1 MNQIQDL
8 LKLKRYEQPREGYMD
23 DFVKEFHQR
32 QRELHRTPQRKS
44 SALASWLSYWFR
56 ELHAAK
62 WAYGMGIAYACLMAW
77 LLVSPSA
84 DDTVRGNS
92 ATPVNYPAPTPAA
105 PNLLKPLKQGAEKQS
120 ETPPRAL
127 PSEPF

>member
-1 MNQIQDL
+1 MNQIHDL

-32 QRELHRTPQRKS
+32 QRELHRVPQRKS
-44 SALASWLSYWFR
+44 SAFFSWLSFWFR

-62 WAYGMGIAYACLMAW
+62 WAYGLGIGYACLMAW

-92 ATPVNYPAPTPAA
+92 PTPVNYPAPTPAV
-105 PNLLKPLKQGAEKQS
+105 PLPLKPLKESLEKPMES
-120 ETPPRAL
+120 TPGVL
-127 PSEPF
+127 PSDPF

>member
-1 MNQIQDL
+1 MNQIHDL

-32 QRELHRTPQRKS
+32 QRELSRNPQRSS
-44 SALASWLSYWFR
+44 SALVTWFSYWFR

-62 WAYGMGIAYACLMAW
+62 WAYGMGLGYFCFMSW
-77 LLVSPSA
+77 LLLSPSA

-92 ATPVNYPAPTPAA
+92 ATPVSYPAPTPAA
-105 PNLLKPLKQGAEKQS
+105 PSPLKPLKQGPEKSAEII
-120 ETPPRAL
+120 PRAL